1 MQPRCFFIE
10 FILIINKNNFTLQ
23 LNFKMLKYLK
33 INSKGIYME
42 LKGKVINFLGDSI
55 TEGAVS
61 TCHENRY
68 TNLVAAKTGAVC
80 NNYGIGGTRI
90 AEQLTP
96 SSDPVFDKTFG
107 SRVAEMEK
115 DADYVIVFGGTNDF
129 GHGDAPLGCM
139 SDRTTKTFYGA
150 LHLLY
155 ISLIE
160 KYPTA
165 KIGVITPLHRC
176 NEDNMRGDG
185 DKPQDVA
192 TLKTYVEIIRE
203 VAEYYSLPV
212 LDLFKDSG
220 LQPKIPVIKEMFMPD
235 GLHPNNEGH
244 KILADKIAKFIK
256 TL

>member
-1 MQPRCFFIE
+1 
-10 FILIINKNNFTLQ
+10 
-23 LNFKMLKYLK
+23 
-33 INSKGIYME
+33 ME
-42 LKGKVINFLGDSI
+42 LKGKIINFLGDSI
-55 TEGAVS
+55 TEGAGS
-61 TCHENRY
+61 SCHEKRF
-68 TNLVAAKTGAVC
+68 TNLIATNTGAIC

-96 SSDPVFDKTFG
+96 SKELIWDKTFG

-129 GHGDAPLGCM
+129 GHGDAPLGTM
-139 SDRTTKTFYGA
+139 YDRTTKTFYGA

-185 DKPQDVA
+185 DKLQDVA

-212 LDLFKDSG
+212 LDLFKGSG
-220 LQPKIPVIKEMFMPD
+220 LQPKIPVIQEMYMPD
-235 GLHPNNEGH
+235 GLHPNDNGYE
-244 KILADKIAKFIK
+244 ILADKITKFIE